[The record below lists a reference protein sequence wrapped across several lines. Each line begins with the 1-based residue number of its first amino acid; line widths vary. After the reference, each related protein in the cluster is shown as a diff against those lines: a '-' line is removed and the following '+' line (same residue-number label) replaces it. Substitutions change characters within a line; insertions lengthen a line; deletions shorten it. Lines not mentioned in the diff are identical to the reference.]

1 METRIR
7 PALFRRRTR
16 PAHRRGA
23 VFVELALVLPL
34 IIFLILATIDATTMV
49 FLNHSLTIAAYE
61 GVRVAVKPEGTSAQ
75 ALAQSNDFLA
85 SRSVA
90 GSSVVINPSEVVN
103 LAPGTQI
110 TVTASAA
117 CDANAL
123 IPSFF
128 YAGKSVSAHCTMVK
142 E

>member
-1 METRIR
+1 METRYR
-7 PALFRRRTR
+7 PSLLRRSSTT
-16 PAHRRGA
+16 AHRRGA

-34 IIFLILATIDATTMV
+34 IVFLILATIDATTMV

-61 GVRVAVKPEGTSAQ
+61 GARVAVKPDATSAE
-75 ALAQSNDFLA
+75 AITQSNDFLA

-90 GSSVVINPSEVVN
+90 GSNVVINPNEVLN
-103 LAPGTQI
+103 LSPGTHI

-128 YAGKSVSAHCTMVK
+128 YAGKSVSAHCTMAK

>member
-1 METRIR
+1 
-7 PALFRRRTR
+7 
-16 PAHRRGA
+16 

-34 IIFLILATIDATTMV
+34 IVFLILATIDATTMV

-61 GVRVAVKPEGTSAQ
+61 GARVAVKPEATA
-75 ALAQSNDFLA
+75 AEAIAQSNAFLA

-90 GSSVVINPSEVVN
+90 GSNVSIVPASTKD
-103 LAPGTQI
+103 LPPGHHI
-110 TVTASAA
+110 KITASAA

-128 YAGKSVSAHCTMVK
+128 YGGKSISADCTMVK

>member
-1 METRIR
+1 MVTRPRI
-7 PALFRRRTR
+7 ALFRRRST
-16 PAHRRGA
+16 PANRRAA

-34 IIFLILATIDATTMV
+34 IVFLILATIDATTMV

-61 GVRVAVKPEGTSAQ
+61 GARVAVKPDATSAQ
-75 ALAQSNDFLA
+75 AITQSNDFLA

-90 GSSVVINPSEVVN
+90 GSSVVINPAEVLD
-103 LAPGTQI
+103 LAPGTHI

-128 YAGKSVSAHCTMVK
+128 YAGKSVSAHCTMAK